1 MRKEN
6 SRKQHNNYETDKHMN
21 NCNFFVHFSL
31 YDRLYERIPLGML
44 LFSKGEHTRNI
55 IFHLKNECRVVQ
67 ENRKLNL
74 CL

>member
-1 MRKEN
+1 
-6 SRKQHNNYETDKHMN
+6 MN

-55 IFHLKNECRVVQ
+55 IFHLRNECGGRCA
-67 ENRKLNL
+67 RKQKVKFVSLNVKGL
-74 CL
+74 RNLRKEHLRG

>member
-1 MRKEN
+1 
-6 SRKQHNNYETDKHMN
+6 MN

-55 IFHLKNECRVVQ
+55 IFHLRNECGVVQ
-67 ENRKLNL
+67 ENGKLNL